1 MQKLLI
7 FLTVFA
13 LAACGGP
20 ANDADDP
27 AQADGAGTGAAEV
40 ESPPSEAEQLASVLA
55 SQPDEVQARYPFR
68 HPQETLEFFGV
79 TPGMTV
85 LEALPGRGWY
95 TKVLLP
101 YLGESGHLIGA
112 DYALDMWPRFGI
124 LSDEQLEAKKTWI
137 DTWTADAQ
145 GWRGDGDAGVSAFVF
160 GSMPEELEGT
170 ADAALFVRAFHNL
183 ARFEADGGYLTA
195 ALDNAFRA
203 LKPGSVLGVVQHEA
217 RPDMPDEWATGAN
230 GYLKKEALV
239 ARIEQAGF
247 EFVGATDINAN
258 ALDQPTEED
267 FVWRLSPTFATSRD
281 NPELQATISE
291 IGESNRMTL
300 KFRKPM

>member
-1 MQKLLI
+1 MQKVLI

-13 LAACGGP
+13 LAACDRPGGNAEAP
-20 ANDADDP
+20 AEAP
-27 AQADGAGTGAAEV
+27 IPEATA
-40 ESPPSEAEQLASVLA
+40 EAEAPSSDAERLADALA
-55 SQPDEVQARYPFR
+55 AQSEDVQARYPFR
-68 HPQETLEFFGV
+68 HPQETLEFFGI

-85 LEALPGRGWY
+85 LDALPGRGWY

-101 YLGESGHLIGA
+101 YLGEAGHLVGA

-124 LSDEQLEAKKTWI
+124 LSDEQLEAKKTWVA
-137 DTWTADAQ
+137 TWTAEAE
-145 GWRGDGDAGVSAFVF
+145 GWRGSSDAAVSAFVF
-160 GSMPEELEGT
+160 GSMPDELEGS
-170 ADAALFVRAFHNL
+170 ADAALFVRALHNL
-183 ARFEADGGYLTA
+183 ARFEADAGYLTA

-217 RPDMPDEWATGAN
+217 RPDMPDDWADGSR
-230 GYLKKEALV
+230 GYLKKDALI
-239 ARIEQAGF
+239 ARIEKAGF

-258 ALDQPTEED
+258 ELDQPTEED
-267 FVWRLSPTFATSRD
+267 IVWRLAPSLVTSRD
-281 NPELQATISE
+281 NPELQATIRE